1 VEEAAEHTVAFLA
14 NRSNVLQHE
23 IERNAEDEQRYAMYP
38 EPPES
43 AGGRLCNLILGME
56 QRAYLLGR
64 SELTRGR
71 AAAEREVAH
80 VG

>member
-1 VEEAAEHTVAFLA
+1 MSGDLLGTA
-14 NRSNVLQHE
+14 
-23 IERNAEDEQRYAMYP
+23 D
-38 EPPES
+38 
-43 AGGRLCNLILGME
+43 LILGME

>member
-1 VEEAAEHTVAFLA
+1 VADVQALGA
-14 NRSNVLQHE
+14 PRVWVIGENNPYQS
-23 IERNAEDEQRYAMYP
+23 NAEDEQRYAMYP